1 MKKIEAYIQ
10 HRHLPDVVRALEK
23 MRDFPGLTAFEV
35 LGHGRGPG
43 SDDDYRLSDQS
54 LPLHPR
60 NLVQVVVDNGMV
72 DGVVSVIRA
81 AAQSG
86 DHGDGMII
94 VTPVDNTI
102 RIRTGQP
109 LTPPPL

>member
-23 MRDFPGLTAFEV
+23 MRGFPGLTTFEV
-35 LGHGRGPG
+35 LGHGVGTG
-43 SDDDYRLSDQS
+43 TDDDYRLSEQS

-60 NLVQVVVDNGMV
+60 NLVQVVVDRALV
-72 DGVVSVIRA
+72 DEVVAVIRA

-86 DHGDGMII
+86 GPGDGMILI
-94 VTPVDNTI
+94 TPVENAV
-102 RIRTGQP
+102 RIRTGEP
-109 LTPPPL
+109 LTSS